1 MRVHLNI
8 GSNQGDSR
16 ALIGQAV
23 ALIASRW
30 PEATLATAG
39 PVASEPW
46 GYSSPHRFLNL
57 AVMLDGAPPEP
68 PEAVLDALQAIERT
82 VGGGAPHR
90 TPEGLYCD
98 RPIDIDIIDIDGLD
112 IDTPRLQLP
121 HPRAALRPF
130 VMEPLRQLDPATA
143 RAIIDRF
150 SR

>member
-1 MRVHLNI
+1 MRVHINI

-30 PEATLATAG
+30 PSASIATAG
-39 PVASEPW
+39 PVESEPW
-46 GYSSPHRFLNL
+46 GYDSPHRFLNL
-57 AVMLDGAPPEP
+57 AVMLHNATAEP
-68 PEAVLDALQAIERT
+68 PEAVLDALLAIERA
-82 VGGGAPHR
+82 VGRGAPHR

-98 RPIDIDIIDIDGLD
+98 RPIDIDIIDIDGMRLS
-112 IDTPRLQLP
+112 TPRLTLP

-130 VMEPLRQLDPATA
+130 VIEPLRSLDPDTA
-143 RAIIDRF
+143 RAIIEAA

>member
-1 MRVHLNI
+1 MRVHINI
-8 GSNQGDSR
+8 GSNQGDSH

-30 PEATLATAG
+30 PSATVATAG
-39 PVASEPW
+39 PVESEPW
-46 GYSSPHRFLNL
+46 GYRSSCRFLNL
-57 AVMLDGAPPEP
+57 ALMLDNAPAEP
-68 PEAVLDALQAIERT
+68 PEAVLDALQAIELA

-98 RPIDIDIIDIDGLD
+98 RPIDIDIIDIDGIELS
-112 IDTPRLQLP
+112 TPRLTLP

-130 VMEPLRQLDPATA
+130 VIEPLRSLDPATA
-143 RAIIDRF
+143 RAIIEAA